1 MWWCLPLISQRPRV
15 RSRETWM
22 WFLGQFQDR
31 SAIDNWRKYL
41 CLSHYATRSAW
52 NSAAHSGR
60 WELSEEADGACE
72 EARKQKLQLHLEPSS
87 SLLFHTAHEIL
98 SSLVLVCNCQERT
111 LSLHLDAT
119 LSLVS
124 QAPEELSRREVLV
137 WFLKSVLGQFADEAS
152 ALLKEKPIF
161 FFLLFVFC

>member
-1 MWWCLPLISQRPRV
+1 MG
-15 RSRETWM
+15 SRETGM

-41 CLSHYATRSAW
+41 CLNHYATRSAW
-52 NSAAHSGR
+52 NSVAHSGR

-72 EARKQKLQLHLEPSS
+72 EARKQTLQLHSQPSS

-98 SSLVLVCNCQERT
+98 SSLVLFCSCQERT
-111 LSLHLDAT
+111 WSLYLDAT
-119 LSLVS
+119 FSLVS
-124 QAPEELSRREVLV
+124 QAPEELDQRAVLV

-152 ALLKEKPIF
+152 ALLKEKPLF
-161 FFLLFVFC
+161 CFLLFVLC